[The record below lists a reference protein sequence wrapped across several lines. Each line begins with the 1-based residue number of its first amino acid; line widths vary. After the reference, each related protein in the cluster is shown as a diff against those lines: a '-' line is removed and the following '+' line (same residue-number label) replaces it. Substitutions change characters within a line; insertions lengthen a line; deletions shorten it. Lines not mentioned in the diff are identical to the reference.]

1 MKFSTKAIHAGQ
13 PPDPSTNAVITP
25 IFQTTTYA
33 QDELGKH
40 KGYSYSRVSNP
51 TRSAMEENIA
61 ALEEGDFALAFSSG
75 LAAIHA
81 VASVMTSGDHILISE
96 NTYGGTF
103 RLFDKII
110 SQYGIKHSFFDP
122 LNLDDLDK
130 KILPETKMVFTE
142 SPTNPLMIITDL
154 VKVSE
159 ICKKHNVIHVTDN
172 TFMSPYFQK
181 PLLLGCDIVV
191 HSTTKYLNGH
201 SDVIGGIVVM
211 NDENIY
217 KKIKFTQYALGAVP
231 SPFDSWLVLRSTK
244 TLAVRM
250 KQHNENALIIADFL
264 QKYSNVKAVHY
275 PGLTDHPQHELAKK
289 QMTGFGG
296 MLSFDLGSL
305 EKATKFLNAL
315 KIFTTAESLG
325 GVESLAAHPVTM
337 THASVPKE
345 ERDRLGITDGLVRL
359 SVGIEDI
366 EDLVQDLKVA
376 LEGV

>member
-13 PPDPSTNAVITP
+13 PPDASTNAVITP

-33 QDELGKH
+33 QEELGKH
-40 KGYSYSRVSNP
+40 KGYSYSRVANP
-51 TRSAMEENIA
+51 TRSAMEQNIA
-61 ALEEGDFALAFSSG
+61 ALEEGDFALSFASG

-81 VASVMTSGDHILISE
+81 VASILKKGDNILLSE

-103 RLFDKII
+103 RLFDKIV
-110 SQYGIKHSFFDP
+110 SQYGVTHDFFNP
-122 LNLDDLDK
+122 LNMEELK
-130 KILPETKMVFTE
+130 SKITSRTKMVFTE

-154 VKVSE
+154 TKVSE
-159 ICKKHNVIHVTDN
+159 ICKEKNVLHVTDN

-181 PLLLGCDIVV
+181 PLLLGCDIVI
-191 HSTTKYLNGH
+191 HSSTKYLNGH
-201 SDVIGGIVVM
+201 SDVVGGIVIL
-211 NDENIY
+211 NDEDIY
-217 KKIKFTQYALGAVP
+217 KRIKFTQYALGAVP

-250 KQHNENALIIADFL
+250 KQHNENAMIIASFL

-275 PGLTDHPQHELAKK
+275 PGLPDHPQHELAKK

-296 MLSFDLGSL
+296 MLSIDLGTL

-337 THASVPKE
+337 THGSVPKE
-345 ERDRLGITDGLVRL
+345 ERERLGITEGLVRL
-359 SVGIEDI
+359 SVGIEDV
-366 EDLVQDLKVA
+366 EDLLDDLKMA
-376 LEGV
+376 LEAV